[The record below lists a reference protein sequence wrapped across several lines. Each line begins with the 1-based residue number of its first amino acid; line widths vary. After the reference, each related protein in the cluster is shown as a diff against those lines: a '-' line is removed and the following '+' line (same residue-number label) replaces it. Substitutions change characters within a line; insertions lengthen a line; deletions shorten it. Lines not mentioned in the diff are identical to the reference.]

1 MDIGVDE
8 LLERQRLA
16 AARQGYEF
24 VFSVIVPVYN
34 TAAYLEECIQSIMG
48 QSVGFGD
55 TQLVL
60 VDDGSTDDSARIC
73 RRYAERFPSNV
84 VFLQQENAGV
94 SAARNLGLEHARG
107 LWINFL
113 DSDDLWSNDA
123 FEVAL
128 RFSAE
133 HPDVHMVS
141 MRHWFFG
148 AFEGPHPLDYKYESD
163 RVIDILRDADVIQLS
178 FSNMFVQAPLLA
190 HERFDPGLDFAEDFK
205 IVGPLMLRERYFGV
219 CKNGSYRYRKRSEG
233 GSAIDTTTSKMS
245 YYEKTPYVCNLNLFH
260 ESKRLY
266 GEVIPY
272 AQWCVMYELQFRLR
286 TPINESL
293 SAEAVHRYRAILR
306 ALLATIDDEVI
317 VTQRHMSLPDKLY
330 ALRVKYDVPMREI
343 LAHSY
348 MHGGELYWWRDMRG
362 VRLFPPSIVNRML
375 RVESLDYRDGA
386 IRIFGWSDFLCE
398 DARPGMRIVFR
409 MGGID
414 YEAAYVRDENQ
425 QIGTVF
431 CEDGLYRQ
439 GFSVRLPWN
448 PASRAVVE
456 ARICFCGRGYPAWF
470 SFGEDVGLDE
480 HLRDSYWH
488 QGDVLYRV
496 QPVAPDHNRIVA
508 NGYDLPHHL
517 AFKSRLALN
526 GHRR

>member
-16 AARQGYEF
+16 AARQGCEF
-24 VFSVIVPVYN
+24 VFSIVVPVYN
-34 TAAYLEECIQSIMG
+34 TAAYLEECIQSVIG

-60 VDDGSTDDSARIC
+60 VDDGSTDDSACIC
-73 RRYAERFPSNV
+73 KRYAERFPSNV
-84 VFLQQENAGV
+84 VFLQQENSGV
-94 SAARNLGLEHARG
+94 SAARNLGLEYARG

-123 FEVAL
+123 FEVVL

-133 HPDVHMVS
+133 HPELRMVS
-141 MRHWFFG
+141 LRHWFFG

-178 FSNMFVQAPLLA
+178 FSNMFVQAPLLED
-190 HERFDPGLDFAEDFK
+190 ERFDPSLDFAEDFK
-205 IVGPLMLRERYFGV
+205 IVGPLILRERRFGV
-219 CKNGSYRYRKRSEG
+219 CKNGSYRYRKRLEG

-245 YYEKTPYVCNLNLFH
+245 YYEKTPYACNLNLFH
-260 ESKRLY
+260 ESERLY

-286 TPINESL
+286 TPTNESL
-293 SAEAVHRYRAILR
+293 SAEAVQRYEAILR
-306 ALLATIDDEVI
+306 KLLASIDDEII

-330 ALRVKYDVPMREI
+330 ALQVKYDVPMQKI
-343 LAHSY
+343 LASSY
-348 MHGGELYWWRDMRG
+348 MHGGELYWRHDGRG

-386 IRIFGWSDFLCE
+386 IWIAGWSDFLCE

-409 MGGID
+409 VGGVD
-414 YEAAYVRDENQ
+414 HEAAYVRDEDQ

-431 CEDGLYRQ
+431 REDKLYRQ
-439 GFSVRLPWN
+439 GFSVKLPWN
-448 PASRAVVE
+448 LEARAVVE
-456 ARICFCGRGYPAWF
+456 ARIYFCGREYPARF
-470 SFGEDVGLDE
+470 SFGENVALDE
-480 HLRDSYWH
+480 RLQDSYWRH
-488 QGDVLYRV
+488 GDVLYRV
-496 QPVAPDHNRIVA
+496 QPVAPDRNRIVA
-508 NGYDLPHHL
+508 NHHDLLHL
-517 AFKSRLALN
+517 IAFRSRAAL
-526 GHRR
+526 GRRRS